1 MSSERRRARRST
13 LAVEFWRFLKAN
25 KKWWLIPI
33 VLVFLLLAG
42 IVVLSATGVAPI
54 MYTIF

>member
-1 MSSERRRARRST
+1 MSTTRRRARRSH
-13 LAVEFWRFLKAN
+13 LAGEFWRFLKAN

-33 VLVFLLLAG
+33 VLVFLLLAA
-42 IVVLSATGVAPI
+42 VAVLSASGVAPL